1 MWLFVFLNKTLERDK
16 TMRPKKLSIV
26 NGRRVQIDYDSR
38 KEEYN
43 SYNKTRWQY
52 DKKVKRFYNSPIWV
66 ETSKQALL
74 QNDYICAMCGG
85 EATMTDHIISVKK
98 DWSKRLDWDNLQPSC
113 KACNDAKAVR
123 ERTGN

>member
-1 MWLFVFLNKTLERDK
+1 VWLFVFLNKTLERDK

-66 ETSKQALL
+66 ETSKQVLL

-113 KACNDAKAVR
+113 KA
-123 ERTGN
+123 

>member
-1 MWLFVFLNKTLERDK
+1 MDGESKLIMTAERKNITVTTKHVGSTIKRSNVFIT
-16 TMRPKKLSIV
+16 
-26 NGRRVQIDYDSR
+26 
-38 KEEYN
+38 
-43 SYNKTRWQY
+43 
-52 DKKVKRFYNSPIWV
+52 PIWV
-66 ETSKQALL
+66 ETSKQVLL